1 MNTTCWTLLIA
12 AASCLLLPGCKK
24 KTGGGPGG
32 NSPVQ
37 GNVVEARRQTVWETL
52 SSPGTIAAN
61 EQVEIKA
68 ETDGIVQEINFAE
81 GERVEKGRML
91 VKLDETKLAAS
102 VAEAEANLKLSQ
114 ANYDR
119 AQQLFHDKLISQ
131 QEFEQ
136 TASIFAVN
144 RADVDLKQRQL
155 RDARVHAPFAGIVGA
170 R

>member
-1 MNTTCWTLLIA
+1 MWRALAPWTAGLERRSPGRRVRGTPRRAELELGAPVHGKNGNMRKSQVATWIAMTC
-12 AASCLLLPGCKK
+12 CLAVAGCKK
-24 KTGGGPGG
+24 QAAAGAAGGIP
-32 NSPVQ
+32 PVQ
-37 GNVVEARRQTVWETL
+37 VITVEARRQTVWESL

-119 AQQLFHDKLISQ
+119 AQQLFHDK
-131 QEFEQ
+131 
-136 TASIFAVN
+136 
-144 RADVDLKQRQL
+144 
-155 RDARVHAPFAGIVGA
+155 
-170 R
+170 